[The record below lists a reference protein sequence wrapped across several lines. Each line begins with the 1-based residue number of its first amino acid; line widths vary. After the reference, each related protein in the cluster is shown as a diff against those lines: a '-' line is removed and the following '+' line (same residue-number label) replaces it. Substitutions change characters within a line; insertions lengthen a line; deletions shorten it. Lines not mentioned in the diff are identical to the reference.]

1 MTHSSLVH
9 AGMSTAVPMPVAPV
23 GKQLLDL
30 PFVNKSA
37 NTKFSAAVHRQISTQ
52 DSNTQSIVLHL
63 HLQNRRVLFEMVA
76 KLVEIGPELFIVMTG
91 REVDSNLAT
100 FIHIDQSSSTV
111 SEQKI
116 SPGTESK
123 EKIKGGSDA
132 KEEMSKSATGETATS
147 ESNISSITAPTF
159 PPRAVLAG
167 EDDWQQRGRERNS
180 RQLQSTEAKADQE
193 CLESELELAARILVD
208 NDAAGT
214 IEPLVSLLQSDNVEY
229 QTRAATALGILA
241 FGSESR
247 AANIAAV
254 GAIQPL
260 VTMLT
265 AGNVNGKAQAAAAL
279 RNLSH
284 GAWGQA
290 RAADIVASGAIEPL
304 VTMRNASDHAGKANA
319 AAALQNLKNHL
330 HAEAL
335 LQTGSDDSPISHFEH
350 DDFLFSAEEEGSS
363 GA

>member
-1 MTHSSLVH
+1 
-9 AGMSTAVPMPVAPV
+9 V

-37 NTKFSAAVHRQISTQ
+37 KTKFSAAVHRQISTQ

-63 HLQNRRVLFEMVA
+63 HLQNRRVLLEMVA

-100 FIHIDQSSSTV
+100 FIHIDQSSSTE

-123 EKIKGGSDA
+123 EKVKGGSDA

-159 PPRAVLAG
+159 SRAVLAG
-167 EDDWQQRGRERNS
+167 EDDWQQRERERNS

-229 QTRAATALGILA
+229 QMRAATALGILA

-265 AGNVNGKAQAAAAL
+265 TGNVNGKAQAAAAL

-284 GAWGQA
+284 GARGQA
-290 RAADIVASGAIEPL
+290 RSADIVASGAIEPL
-304 VTMRNASDHAGKANA
+304 VTMLNASDHAGKANA
-319 AAALQNLKNHL
+319 AAALQNLKNH
-330 HAEAL
+330 HHPEAL
-335 LQTGSDDSPISHFEH
+335 LQSSSDSSSISHFEH